1 MNEPETSAEFTLA
14 LAQANF
20 YEGAALVNKGNVSE
34 RQREAI
40 FMRINFRRLS
50 LATTLIAALGLLA
63 AFASSASADSI
74 TCEISGSIKLSPGLS
89 ETPTVQQ
96 VGITKHKGAALNGC
110 TGVETK
116 VTGGSV
122 HVSAKTKEAV
132 TCKVLKETGG
142 AALES
147 ANDAQF
153 KWLPSELEM
162 SKGALNVPI
171 TEVSALLSGTMEMG
185 TFPFSEDTITGTV
198 KETYTGGSS
207 CGVSSGH
214 KKAKKVNKGQFSGTI
229 TIS

>member
-1 MNEPETSAEFTLA
+1 
-14 LAQANF
+14 
-20 YEGAALVNKGNVSE
+20 
-34 RQREAI
+34 
-40 FMRINFRRLS
+40 MRINFRRLS
-50 LATTLIAALGLLA
+50 LAATLVAALGLMA

-89 ETPTVQQ
+89 ETPTVQN
-96 VGITKHKGAALNGC
+96 VGITKHKGAALNGR
-110 TGVETK
+110 TGVGTT

-122 HVSAKTKEAV
+122 HVVAKTKEAV
-132 TCKVLKETGG
+132 TCKVLKESG

-147 ANDAQF
+147 TNDAIF
-153 KWLPSELEM
+153 KWLPSETEQ
-162 SKGALNVPI
+162 STGSLNVPI
-171 TEVSALLSGTMEMG
+171 TELSAVLGGTVATG

-214 KKAKKVNKGQFSGTI
+214 KKAKKVNKGSFSGTI